1 LGIVSDVVPADH
13 LRAAAGQLAAAVATN
28 SPTAMRAT
36 KKALWH
42 SLEVGLS
49 SARDRAAED
58 IWRLRNHPDHAEGVQ
73 AWREK
78 RPASW
83 QPLEVS

>member
-1 LGIVSDVVPADH
+1 
-13 LRAAAGQLAAAVATN
+13 
-28 SPTAMRAT
+28 
-36 KKALWH
+36 LWR

-49 SARDRAAED
+49 DAKREASDE

-78 RPASW
+78 RTAHW